1 MNSEV
6 NGISSLNLHQHAFMT
21 SQWYFCIFSLLVIFS
36 KKIFLMSQVYKHTDH
51 QFLFSVPRGVGS
63 RTDTGIYFIFYY
75 LFEWIR
81 SKSAPMGSYYNIVDT
96 YDMSRP
102 ATEIAGHFSVM

>member
-1 MNSEV
+1 MFKTSPACIYAYL
-6 NGISSLNLHQHAFMT
+6 NGIFL
-21 SQWYFCIFSLLVIFS
+21 
-36 KKIFLMSQVYKHTDH
+36 IFLVVFVKKDIVLIGTTVQAQGPSI
-51 QFLFSVPRGVGS
+51 LFSVPRGVGL

-81 SKSAPMGSYYNIVDT
+81 SQSAPMGSYYNIVDT
-96 YDMSRP
+96 YVMSRP